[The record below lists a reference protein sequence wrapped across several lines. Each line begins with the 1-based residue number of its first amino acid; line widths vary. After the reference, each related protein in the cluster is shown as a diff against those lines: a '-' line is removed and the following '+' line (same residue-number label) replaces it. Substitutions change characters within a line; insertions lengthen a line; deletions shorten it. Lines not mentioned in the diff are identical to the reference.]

1 MRLRLLVCTLVLTAA
16 SAFAADIDGKW
27 SGSMDTPNGAIN
39 LFYNLKAEGS
49 TVTGTMTGPDG
60 SEVKI
65 DNGKLDGDKV
75 TFTATVDFNGMQ
87 VTIGFSGLV
96 KGNDIALTM
105 DFMGMPFPIAL
116 KKAA

>member
-1 MRLRLLVCTLVLTAA
+1 MRFRLFLCTLVLTAA
-16 SAFAADIDGKW
+16 SAWAADIDGKW

-60 SEVKI
+60 SEIKI
-65 DNGKLDGDKV
+65 ENGKLDGDRV
-75 TFTATVDFNGMQ
+75 AFSATVNFNGMQ

-96 KGNDIALTM
+96 KGSDLALTM